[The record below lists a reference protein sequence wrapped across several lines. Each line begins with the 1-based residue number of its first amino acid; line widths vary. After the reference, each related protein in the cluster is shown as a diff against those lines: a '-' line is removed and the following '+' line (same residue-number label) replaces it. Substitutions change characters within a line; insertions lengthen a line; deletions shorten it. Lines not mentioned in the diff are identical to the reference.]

1 MIHITIDGQ
10 PLTLA
15 EPTTIVTAAARLG
28 IAIPTLCY
36 EPTLPPQVC
45 CMVCVVQVA
54 GQDHLIPA
62 CGHPVSDGMIITT
75 HSDAIF
81 AARRASLELLLS
93 EHYGDCVAPCTQA
106 CPAHMDVPTVARW
119 VRSGDFAQ
127 ALAVVRQTIAL
138 PGVLGHICPEPCAKG
153 CHRSA
158 HDGGLAVCALKRGLV
173 AQELASG
180 PISPPACAPDTGQ
193 SVAIVGTG
201 PTGLAAAFELLQRGY
216 RVTLIDKAT
225 QLGGA
230 LRTHVPPAELPPE
243 LLDAELDV
251 MLRMGVTLR
260 LGCTFGPELTVAD
273 LRGQYNAVLLAL
285 GPITPALAE
294 AHGWPWRGQG
304 VQTQSYR
311 LGDSGLYAAGAMVV
325 PTRLAVK
332 GLAEGRKAAQQIH
345 ADFLAHLTPAA
356 TTKPMRFS
364 VHRPHP
370 HITVIPQA
378 PAVTTHTPE
387 AMSLEAQ
394 RCLQCGCAVADSCRL
409 RNYAEEYGARW
420 STHNPTQIPP
430 QLITSHPEVDID
442 LSKCIGCGL
451 CVEVTKQAREPVG
464 LTLAGR
470 GLTFQLATPLGASWS
485 AALTHSTRRCAEVCP
500 TGAIV
505 RRGGTDDT

>member
-1 MIHITIDGQ
+1 
-10 PLTLA
+10 
-15 EPTTIVTAAARLG
+15 
-28 IAIPTLCY
+28 
-36 EPTLPPQVC
+36 
-45 CMVCVVQVA
+45 
-54 GQDHLIPA
+54 
-62 CGHPVSDGMIITT
+62 
-75 HSDAIF
+75 
-81 AARRASLELLLS
+81 
-93 EHYGDCVAPCTQA
+93 
-106 CPAHMDVPTVARW
+106 MDVPSVARW
-119 VRSGDFAQ
+119 VRAGDFAQ

-180 PISPPACAPDTGQ
+180 PISPPTCAPDTGK

-251 MLRMGVTLR
+251 LLRMGITLR
-260 LGCTFGPELTVAD
+260 LGCSFGPELTTAD
-273 LRGQYNAVLLAL
+273 LRGQYDAVLLAL
-285 GPITPALAE
+285 GPMTPALAE

-304 VQTQSYR
+304 VLTQSYR
-311 LGDSGLYAAGAMVV
+311 LGTTGLYAAGAMVI

-332 GLAEGRKAAQQIH
+332 GLAH
-345 ADFLAHLTPAA
+345 VNPVA
-356 TTKPMRFS
+356 TMKPMRFS

-370 HITVIPQA
+370 HITVIPQT
-378 PAVTTHTPE
+378 PATTTHTPE

-430 QLITSHPEVDID
+430 PLITSHPEVDID
-442 LSKCIGCGL
+442 ISKCIGCGL

-470 GLTFQLATPLGASWS
+470 GLTFHLATPLGVSW
-485 AALTHSTRRCAEVCP
+485 AQALTHSASRCAEVCP

-505 RRGGTDDT
+505 RRGGMDDS